1 MELTSTTNQ
10 SVHKNLWNMDTHT
23 FSSDMLK
30 LTAIITMMIDHIGA
44 GILEYFLLP
53 DISASIPYNTLLI
66 IYYINMVLR
75 LIGRIAFPIF
85 CFLLV
90 QGFLHTRNRLKY
102 TRNLLIFALISE
114 LPFDYLFAGEISF
127 STQNVFWTLLIGL
140 LTLWVLEVIQNKEIH
155 ITLKTIVSLLAI
167 AISLTV
173 AAFLKT
179 DYAWTGVLLILGLY
193 FFREKLALQCSIPFI
208 VFLISSIISNL
219 AYFSSLQQTV
229 VFVLLSK
236 WTLFIPALMI
246 YHCNGKRYMQKGKY
260 FFYAF
265 YPAHIA
271 VLYVIKIILT
281 NILQ

>member
-1 MELTSTTNQ
+1 MELTSDANQ
-10 SVHKNLWNMDTHT
+10 SVLKNLWNKDTHT

-44 GILEYFLLP
+44 GILEYLLYT

-90 QGFLHTRNRLKY
+90 QGFLHTRSRIKY
-102 TRNLLIFALISE
+102 ARNFLIFALISE
-114 LPFDYLFAGEISF
+114 LPFDFCVFGGIDWSH
-127 STQNVFWTLLIGL
+127 QNVA
-140 LTLWVLEVIQNKEIH
+140 
-155 ITLKTIVSLLAI
+155 LKTMVSLLAI

-179 DYAWTGVLLILGLY
+179 DYTWTGVLLILGLY

-219 AYFSSLQQTV
+219 AYVTLQES
-229 VFVLLSK
+229 VLLCLSSK

-265 YPAHIA
+265 YPVHLA
-271 VLYVIKIILT
+271 VLYVIQIILT

>member
-1 MELTSTTNQ
+1 MELTSEANQ
-10 SVHKNLWNMDTHT
+10 SVLKNLWNKDTHT

-44 GILEYFLLP
+44 GILEYLLYT

-90 QGFLHTRNRLKY
+90 QGFLHTRSRIKY
-102 TRNLLIFALISE
+102 ARNFLIFALISE
-114 LPFDYLFAGEISF
+114 LPFDFCFFGGIDWSH
-127 STQNVFWTLLIGL
+127 QNVFLTLCIGL
-140 LTLWVLEVIQNKEIH
+140 LTLWALEVIQNKEMH
-155 ITLKTIVSLLAI
+155 IALKTMVSLLAI

-179 DYAWTGVLLILGLY
+179 DYTWTGVLLILGLY

-219 AYFSSLQQTV
+219 AYVTLQES
-229 VFVLLSK
+229 VLLCLSSK

-265 YPAHIA
+265 YPVHLA
-271 VLYVIKIILT
+271 VLYVIQIILT

>member
-1 MELTSTTNQ
+1 
-10 SVHKNLWNMDTHT
+10 
-23 FSSDMLK
+23 
-30 LTAIITMMIDHIGA
+30 
-44 GILEYFLLP
+44 
-53 DISASIPYNTLLI
+53 
-66 IYYINMVLR
+66 MVLR

-90 QGFLHTRNRLKY
+90 QGFLHTRSRIKY
-102 TRNLLIFALISE
+102 ARNFLIFALISE
-114 LPFDYLFAGEISF
+114 LPFDFCVFGGIDWSH
-127 STQNVFWTLLIGL
+127 QNVFLTLCIGL
-140 LTLWVLEVIQNKEIH
+140 LTLWALEVIQNKEMH
-155 ITLKTIVSLLAI
+155 IALKTMVSLLAI

-179 DYAWTGVLLILGLY
+179 DYTWTGVLLILGLY

-219 AYFSSLQQTV
+219 AYVTLQES
-229 VFVLLSK
+229 VLLCLSSK

-265 YPAHIA
+265 YPVHLA
-271 VLYVIKIILT
+271 VLYVIQIILT

>member
-1 MELTSTTNQ
+1 MS
-10 SVHKNLWNMDTHT
+10 
-23 FSSDMLK
+23 K
-30 LTAIITMMIDHIGA
+30 LTAIITMIIDPIGA
-44 GILEYFLLP
+44 AILAYLLYT

-90 QGFLHTRNRLKY
+90 QGFLHTRSRIKY
-102 TRNLLIFALISE
+102 ARNFLIFALISE
-114 LPFDYLFAGEISF
+114 LPFDFCFFGGIDWSH
-127 STQNVFWTLLIGL
+127 QNVFLTLCIGL
-140 LTLWVLEVIQNKEIH
+140 LTLWALEVIQNKEMH
-155 ITLKTIVSLLAI
+155 IALKTMVSLLAI

-179 DYAWTGVLLILGLY
+179 DYTWTGVLLILGLY

-219 AYFSSLQQTV
+219 AYVTLQES
-229 VFVLLSK
+229 VLLCLSSK

-265 YPAHIA
+265 YPVHLA
-271 VLYVIKIILT
+271 VLYVIQIILT